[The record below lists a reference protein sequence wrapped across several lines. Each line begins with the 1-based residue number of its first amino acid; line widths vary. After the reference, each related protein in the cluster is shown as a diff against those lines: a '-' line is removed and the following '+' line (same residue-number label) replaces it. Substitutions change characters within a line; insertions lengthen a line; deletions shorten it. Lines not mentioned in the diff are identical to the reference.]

1 MNKKIGLDIDDELHN
16 RLLQNFTDFIENF
29 SPVLDIAT
37 RYHDNIQAEKLI
49 SNDVSII
56 EKEKLAHELVNNLNS
71 MVPVFMNIAIIE
83 NKLEKYNK

>member
-1 MNKKIGLDIDDELHN
+1 MSKKIGEELDSDIHFEMLN
-16 RLLQNFTDFIENF
+16 SFTLFIEHF
-29 SPVLDIAT
+29 SPVLDTAT

-49 SNDVSII
+49 SDDVAII

-71 MVPVFMNIAIIE
+71 MVPIFMNIALIE

>member
-1 MNKKIGLDIDDELHN
+1 MNKKIGLDIDDDLHN

-49 SNDVSII
+49 SDDVTII

-71 MVPVFMNIAIIE
+71 MVPIFMNIAIIE

>member
-1 MNKKIGLDIDDELHN
+1 MNKKVGLEIDDELHN

-29 SPVLDIAT
+29 SPVLDTAT

-49 SNDVSII
+49 SDDVAII

-71 MVPVFMNIAIIE
+71 MVPIFMNIALIE

>member
-1 MNKKIGLDIDDELHN
+1 MRLEANCNYMSDILFLPTAKYGFKY
-16 RLLQNFTDFIENF
+16 LLI
-29 SPVLDIAT
+29 VLDIAT

-49 SNDVSII
+49 SDDVSII

-71 MVPVFMNIAIIE
+71 MVPIFMNIAIIE